1 MGHRCS
7 FRSRSKTV
15 KRYVALAALMG
26 ALSTPA
32 AAQQMMA
39 PAAAQMMLTPDTYR
53 AMAMISDSFEL
64 EAARLAQ
71 QRSASAA
78 VRNYANMM
86 IRDHSMKPQALMGG
100 VQMAALGGMAPALDS
115 RHAAMLNQLGAASG
129 PAVRSPLRPNDGH
142 VASGSARL
150 AWQLC
155 PSRHRPGAAN
165 LQLLQGFERAGSG
178 PP

>member
-1 MGHRCS
+1 M
-7 FRSRSKTV
+7 

-53 AMAMISDSFEL
+53 AMAMISDSFEI

-71 QRSASAA
+71 QRSASPA

-86 IRDHSMKPQALMGG
+86 IRDHSMTSQALMGG

-129 PAVRSPLRPNDGH
+129 PQFDRLYGQMMVMSHQEALALHGSYAQAGTDPALRSFA
-142 VASGSARL
+142 ASVTPHIRHHLATARRL
-150 AWQLC
+150 
-155 PSRHRPGAAN
+155 PGAR
-165 LQLLQGFERAGSG
+165 G
-178 PP
+178 

>member
-1 MGHRCS
+1 M
-7 FRSRSKTV
+7 
-15 KRYVALAALMG
+15 KRYVALAALMA

-32 AAQQMMA
+32 APQQMMA

-53 AMAMISDSFEL
+53 AIAMISDSFEL

-71 QRSASAA
+71 QRSASPA

-129 PAVRSPLRPNDGH
+129 PQFDRLYGQMMVMSHQEALALHGSYAQAGTDPALRTFA
-142 VASGSARL
+142 ASVTPHIRHHLATARRL
-150 AWQLC
+150 
-155 PSRHRPGAAN
+155 PGAR
-165 LQLLQGFERAGSG
+165 G
-178 PP
+178 